1 MLQDKRDIWLV
12 PLCIFIVYIVWGT
25 TYLGNAWG
33 VKVIPPFMFSGIRFL
48 VAGSVLLLIS
58 SFFSPIE
65 ITWKQFKNLAFAGLL
80 LFGVGNG
87 LVTWALQY
95 VDSGITALVI
105 SLEPLVVALMLWGYK
120 KQKPQ
125 NNTWIGIGLGIFG
138 MALLVGQPRF
148 VSSWEWII
156 GFSFIFMAMLA
167 WGYISIWIASADLP
181 KSVFQ
186 SASLQMILG
195 GLMLLASSFGM
206 QEIQNFDWSKN
217 LRFISYAVWWI
228 KQSIIQSLNENS
240 RMIRLPVNVVQ
251 DLQKAKK
258 ESQKNNTEL
267 DSRFTS
273 LPKVIDL
280 DMNINE
286 EGDTLVDLIENTNAV
301 QPDEGFNTA
310 EMLKEKL
317 RDIMKILDERE
328 RLIVEDYFG
337 LSGTPRTLEDIGQ
350 DFNLTKER
358 VRQIK
363 EKALRKLRNESSVL
377 FDYL

>member
-195 GLMLLASSFGM
+195 GLMLLASSFGL
-206 QEIQNFDWSKN
+206 QEIQNFDWSTLTIKAVGSWIYLMVFGSICAFSAFN
-217 LRFISYAVWWI
+217 YLLLKVSPTRVVASSYVHPVIAIFLGWWLNKEGISEQSMLAAGILLTGVIFI
-228 KQSIIQSLNENS
+228 N
-240 RMIRLPVNVVQ
+240 Q
-251 DLQKAKK
+251 DKSHA
-258 ESQKNNTEL
+258 
-267 DSRFTS
+267 
-273 LPKVIDL
+273 
-280 DMNINE
+280 
-286 EGDTLVDLIENTNAV
+286 
-301 QPDEGFNTA
+301 
-310 EMLKEKL
+310 
-317 RDIMKILDERE
+317 
-328 RLIVEDYFG
+328 
-337 LSGTPRTLEDIGQ
+337 
-350 DFNLTKER
+350 
-358 VRQIK
+358 
-363 EKALRKLRNESSVL
+363 
-377 FDYL
+377 